1 MKTKRPTAED
11 VRQKIL
17 SDISAAKERM
27 VRIRSGDVAAD
38 MDAERSTCSS
48 AMKTLFRSGDQ
59 ISELPK
65 GRPAQKGISFE
76 TQTGGQNYAGGNLVI
91 LYVRRTDRS
100 QPRMARD

>member
-1 MKTKRPTAED
+1 MKRQHRTED
-11 VRQKIL
+11 DFRQKIL
-17 SDISAAKERM
+17 ADISVARENM

-65 GRPAQKGISFE
+65 GRPPQKGTSFE
-76 TQTGGQNYAGGNLVI
+76 AQTGGQNYAGGNLVI
-91 LYVRRTDRS
+91 LYARRTDRS
-100 QPRMARD
+100 QPN

>member
-1 MKTKRPTAED
+1 MKPKRPTADD

-17 SDISAAKERM
+17 ADISASRENM

-65 GRPAQKGISFE
+65 GRPPQKGTSFE
-76 TQTGGQNYAGGNLVI
+76 AQTGGQNYAGGNLVI
-91 LYVRRTDRS
+91 LYVRNTDRTL
-100 QPRMARD
+100 PH